1 MTYVRRVTIKCREC
15 GEVSIIEHS
24 VLSKDDPTDAD
35 RLKCQAYHAP
45 GLYYSDTDVKII
57 KEETERDKR
66 DFIGAHIR
74 RKYANR

>member
-1 MTYVRRVTIKCREC
+1 M
-15 GEVSIIEHS
+15 
-24 VLSKDDPTDAD
+24 LSKDDPTDAD